1 MNKADTRLVLKRTF
15 QAPVEQV
22 YRAWTT
28 PSLIMRWF
36 APGDMTVAQAQADV
50 RQGGSYRITMQE
62 PDGES
67 YTTYG
72 TYQQV
77 VPNERLVQTWQW
89 EGSQE
94 QTLLTIEFR
103 ALGERTTELTLTH
116 ERFATVKA
124 KDQHQD
130 GWQGCLQ
137 KLEAALAGK
146 I

>member
-1 MNKADTRLVLKRTF
+1 MNKADTRLVLKRTL

-28 PSLIMRWF
+28 PALIMRWF
-36 APGDMTVAQAQADV
+36 APGDMTVPQAQADV
-50 RQGGSYRITMQE
+50 REGGSYRITMQE

-72 TYQQV
+72 IYQQV
-77 VPNERLVQTWQW
+77 VPNQRLVQTWQW

-116 ERFATVKA
+116 ERFATVEA

-137 KLEAALAGK
+137 KLEATLASEP
-146 I
+146 

>member
-1 MNKADTRLVLKRTF
+1 MNKADARLVLKRTF

-22 YRAWTT
+22 YRAWTM
-28 PSLIMRWF
+28 PAMIKRWF
-36 APGDMTVAQAQADV
+36 APGDMTVPEAQADV
-50 RQGGSYRITMQE
+50 RVGGSYRITMQE
-62 PDGES
+62 PDGER

-103 ALGERTTELTLTH
+103 ALGERTTELTLIH
-116 ERFATVKA
+116 ERFGAVETKE
-124 KDQHQD
+124 QHER

-137 KLEAALAGK
+137 KLEIALATK
-146 I
+146 L

>member
-1 MNKADTRLVLKRTF
+1 MNKANTRLVLKRTLR
-15 QAPVEQV
+15 APVEQV

-28 PSLIMRWF
+28 PALIMRWF
-36 APGDMTVAQAQADV
+36 APGDMTVPQAQADV
-50 RQGGSYRITMQE
+50 REGGSYRITMQE

-72 TYQQV
+72 IYQQV

-116 ERFATVKA
+116 ERFATVEA

-137 KLEAALAGK
+137 KLEATLASEP
-146 I
+146 

>member
-1 MNKADTRLVLKRTF
+1 MNKADTRLVLKRTL

-28 PSLIMRWF
+28 PALIMRWF
-36 APGDMTVAQAQADV
+36 APGDMTVPQAQADV
-50 RQGGSYRITMQE
+50 REGGSYRITMQE

-72 TYQQV
+72 IYQQV

-116 ERFATVKA
+116 ERFATVEA

-137 KLEAALAGK
+137 KLEATLASEP
-146 I
+146 

>member
-1 MNKADTRLVLKRTF
+1 MNKADTRLVLKRTL

-28 PSLIMRWF
+28 PALIMRWF
-36 APGDMTVAQAQADV
+36 APGDMTVSQAQADV
-50 RQGGSYRITMQE
+50 REGGSYRITMQE

-72 TYQQV
+72 IYQQV
-77 VPNERLVQTWQW
+77 VPNQRLVQTWQW

-103 ALGERTTELTLTH
+103 ALGERTTELTLIH
-116 ERFATVKA
+116 ERFATVEA

-137 KLEAALAGK
+137 KLEATLA
-146 I
+146 IEP